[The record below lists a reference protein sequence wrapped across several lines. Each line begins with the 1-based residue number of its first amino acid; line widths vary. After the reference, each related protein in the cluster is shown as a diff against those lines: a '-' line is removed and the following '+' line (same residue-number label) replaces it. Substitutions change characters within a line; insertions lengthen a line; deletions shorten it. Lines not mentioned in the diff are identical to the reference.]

1 MPQIGDRIRVHSAKV
16 DQPPREGVVT
26 SASGAMLRIK
36 WSTGEE
42 TTMIPG
48 PGSVAVIG
56 KVRKASV
63 PAKKATKPT
72 KTAPTSKKTA
82 K

>member
-1 MPQIGDRIRVHSAKV
+1 MHAIKV

-26 SASGAMLRIK
+26 SVSGALLHIK

-48 PGSVAVIG
+48 PGSLAVIG
-56 KVRKASV
+56 KVREAS
-63 PAKKATKPT
+63 AKKAPAKVTKSARKTT
-72 KTAPTSKKTA
+72 KKSTR
-82 K
+82 

>member
-1 MPQIGDRIRVHSAKV
+1 MPEVGDRIRMHAIKV

-26 SASGAMLRIK
+26 SVSGTLLRVK

-48 PGSVAVIG
+48 PGSVMVIG
-56 KVRKASV
+56 RVRKASGTKAEA
-63 PAKKATKPT
+63 PAKA
-72 KTAPTSKKTA
+72 AKKTP
-82 K
+82 KRPIP